1 MCVQD
6 VRACVHVCSHVCTG
20 CVCVCARLS
29 LSVAVL
35 EQRAY
40 ELYMLC
46 GCEYGGFPLKY
57 RSCRRSKTEVACN
70 AAVKL
75 NNNM

>member
-46 GCEYGGFPLKY
+46 GCEYGGFPLKFP
-57 RSCRRSKTEVACN
+57 RTEVAEE
-70 AAVKL
+70 VKQRL
-75 NNNM
+75 HVMQQ